1 MKHITTSLLLC
12 AAFGLASI
20 MPTPSYAQS
29 QAEMHQ
35 QAAKDF
41 DAADAA
47 MNEAYKPFMSKI
59 DKEAQAKLKSAQRAW
74 VAFRDA
80 EAELE
85 ADLAARGGSMLPMV
99 YNGRR
104 TEISKVRTKELQKLL
119 KDYES

>member
-1 MKHITTSLLLC
+1 MKHIITSLLLC
-12 AAFGLASI
+12 ATFGLTSI
-20 MPTPSYAQS
+20 VPTPSYAQS
-29 QAEMHQ
+29 QEEMNQ

-47 MNEAYKPFMSKI
+47 MNEAYKPFMNKI

-80 EAELE
+80 QAELE
-85 ADLAARGGSMLPMV
+85 ADLAARGGDMLPMI

-104 TEISKVRTKELQKLL
+104 TEITKARTNELEKLL
-119 KDYES
+119 KDYGR